1 MNLPII
7 YILFFFDSRFT
18 IVLMKMAYEGL
29 RSSIQIAS
37 IPSQTEPWL
46 HTKASGICKHS
57 AKCGRLRLF
66 PRNSALH
73 SESANSSR
81 SNLKLRTLH
90 SVILSSLKSCSHRGA
105 RNLRRKRCQPNMIL
119 LKALSKTA

>member
-57 AKCGRLRLF
+57 AKRGWSRLF

-81 SNLKLRTLH
+81 SNLRTLH
-90 SVILSSLKSCSHRGA
+90 MVILSSLKSCSHRRA
-105 RNLRRKRCQPNMIL
+105 RILRRKRCQPNMIL
-119 LKALSKTA
+119 LKALRSS